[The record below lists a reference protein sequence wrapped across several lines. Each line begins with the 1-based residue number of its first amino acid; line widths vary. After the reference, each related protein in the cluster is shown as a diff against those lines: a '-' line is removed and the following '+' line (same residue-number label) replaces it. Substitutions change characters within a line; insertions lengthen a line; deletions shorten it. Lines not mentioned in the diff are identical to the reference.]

1 MAKNTRKCSIC
12 KKEFDI
18 TEKEYLKSKGLFMEI
33 DCFISKEKRKGL
45 SDDTIQEKINI
56 IKKTMEID
64 EKVKKEKEMERERK
78 KLKSKQL
85 EIERQKYKDEFIKY
99 IITNYNLSTIPKVF
113 YIKLSQIN
121 NGTFNGLTEGIS
133 YEDLLYIFKRKQKY
147 FDKIYLK
154 NISKGKV
161 ITGISRVN
169 YDLTIAISLYDEYK
183 RWKRK
188 QQILASDIINEQKI
202 QETNKD
208 KEINYL
214 NIKIDK
220 GNDSDISDIL
230 SDLY

>member
-1 MAKNTRKCSIC
+1 M
-12 KKEFDI
+12 
-18 TEKEYLKSKGLFMEI
+18 
-33 DCFISKEKRKGL
+33 
-45 SDDTIQEKINI
+45 
-56 IKKTMEID
+56 
-64 EKVKKEKEMERERK
+64 
-78 KLKSKQL
+78 
-85 EIERQKYKDEFIKY
+85 
-99 IITNYNLSTIPKVF
+99 
-113 YIKLSQIN
+113 
-121 NGTFNGLTEGIS
+121 TEGIS

-183 RWKRK
+183 RWKKK